1 MAIVILEKNGVE
13 QTNLDGG
20 AFNNFAAGGRSGIIQ
35 GVLGECTVT
44 QPSSNSVAV
53 STGELIISG
62 IRVKL
67 TEQLLFTFT
76 TTPAVPIRYQLVAKV
91 SVSADGNVVFET
103 DVREVASLVQDDIY
117 KFGQGTYEVE
127 IARFTH
133 AEDGITDLARTIDI
147 ITGGIGSSTTG
158 SINIGNVTTNT
169 LDPGMEAE
177 VDVESRYDEEQ
188 QKQVVDFQFGVPQG
202 PAGERGPAGPQGE
215 QGIQGPQG
223 EQGIQGPA
231 GADGTTFTPSVDS
244 AGNLSWTNDGDKENP
259 QTVNI
264 KGSKGDSGDNG
275 VSALVYSRIVENDYS
290 LAVGSGT
297 PVEMQNSSSNFNRTP
312 VVNDKLCVIMKHTV
326 GSPTENTYICVVRV
340 TEVTDTIA
348 KGTVQQ
354 AIRINGDK
362 GDQGAQGRNSLVFFE
377 YAFDIFDWEVDDA
390 GHQSSG
396 FTASSTPVVGDIG
409 ILVQAK
415 SDGTAVRYV
424 ILRVSSWNDGMLG
437 YQIKGIQDVAA
448 GPAGPAGPA
457 GADGKS
463 AYQIAVDNGF
473 EGTEAEWLESLKGP
487 AGDSGLT
494 AEQLEKLLF
503 IANHMSEVDGHVK
516 FDILVEAPGFVGIV
530 DEVSE

>member
-53 STGELIISG
+53 SAGELIISG

-158 SINIGNVTTNT
+158 SVNIGNVTTNT

-202 PAGERGPAGPQGE
+202 KQGPAGADGTD
-215 QGIQGPQG
+215 G
-223 EQGIQGPA
+223 A
-231 GADGTTFTPSVDS
+231 DGADGTTFTPSVDS
-244 AGNLSWTNDGDKENP
+244 EGNLSWTNDGDKENP

-264 KGSKGDSGDNG
+264 KGSKGDNGDNG

-290 LAVGSGT
+290 LVVGSGT

-326 GSPTENTYICVVRV
+326 GSSTENTYICVVRV

-377 YAFDIFDWEVDDA
+377 YDFDIFDWEVDDA
-390 GHQSSG
+390 SHQGSG

-424 ILRVSSWNDGMLG
+424 ILRVNSWNDGMLG
-437 YQIKGIQDVAA
+437 YRIEGIQDVAA

-457 GADGKS
+457 GEDGKS